1 MAIKVKLEKDGFI
14 KDGLVGYSWTSLF
27 FNVWVPAF
35 RLDFNG
41 FIIFFIIMFINKLMG
56 NAVNGYFRKLLWIF
70 ESNI

>member
-41 FIIFFIIMFINKLMG
+41 FIIFFIINLF
-56 NAVNGYFRKLLWIF
+56 F
-70 ESNI
+70 